1 MKRLCAILLGLMMLA
16 GLCACG
22 RRTSP
27 APAPKTPEPVT
38 VITPAQPTPSEA
50 VPVSTP
56 DGTTPLTAA
65 ELDWF
70 GRCFF
75 NVVPGWGPNRF
86 LTCAY
91 ARPEDM
97 DLAAVLACGPEGS
110 WNVTSQ
116 ERNMIAAGGTDSV
129 VRIPLEQAQEL
140 MLRYTGLALSDT
152 QGVGLDSLRYLSEYN
167 AYYRVGGEAEAAYC
181 RILSGWHTADG
192 LTVLQYDGGTV
203 TLAGWYG
210 GLGYCVKIDHGNG
223 FVTTYGHN
231 SSLLVSVG
239 QHVYKGQQ
247 IARMGSTGISSGPH
261 CHFAVTRNGTLVDPL
276 NYLP

>member
-38 VITPAQPTPSEA
+38 VITPPQPTPSEAEA

-56 DGTTPLTAA
+56 DGATPLTAA

-97 DLAAVLACGPEGS
+97 DLAAVLACGPEGG

-140 MLRYTGLALSDT
+140 MLRYGAGPVRHTGRGTGQPALP
-152 QGVGLDSLRYLSEYN
+152 VGIQCLLPGGRRGGGRLLPHPLRM
-167 AYYRVGGEAEAAYC
+167 AHGG
-181 RILSGWHTADG
+181 RADG
-192 LTVLQYDGGTV
+192 
-203 TLAGWYG
+203 
-210 GLGYCVKIDHGNG
+210 
-223 FVTTYGHN
+223 
-231 SSLLVSVG
+231 
-239 QHVYKGQQ
+239 
-247 IARMGSTGISSGPH
+247 IA
-261 CHFAVTRNGTLVDPL
+261 V
-276 NYLP
+276 

>member
-86 LTCAY
+86 LACSY
-91 ARPEDM
+91 DRPEDM

-116 ERNMIAAGGTDSV
+116 ERVMIAAGGTDSV

-167 AYYRVGGEAEAAYC
+167 AYYRVGSEAEAAYC

-192 LTVLQYDGGTV
+192 
-203 TLAGWYG
+203 
-210 GLGYCVKIDHGNG
+210 
-223 FVTTYGHN
+223 
-231 SSLLVSVG
+231 
-239 QHVYKGQQ
+239 
-247 IARMGSTGISSGPH
+247 IA
-261 CHFAVTRNGTLVDPL
+261 V
-276 NYLP
+276 

>member
-1 MKRLCAILLGLMMLA
+1 MKSLCAILLGLMMLA

-38 VITPAQPTPSEA
+38 VITPAQPAPSEA

-97 DLAAVLACGPEGS
+97 DLAAVLACGPEGG

-203 TLAGWYG
+203 TLSGWYG

-276 NYLP
+276 NSLP

>member
-110 WNVTSQ
+110 WNVTS
-116 ERNMIAAGGTDSV
+116 
-129 VRIPLEQAQEL
+129 
-140 MLRYTGLALSDT
+140 
-152 QGVGLDSLRYLSEYN
+152 
-167 AYYRVGGEAEAAYC
+167 
-181 RILSGWHTADG
+181 
-192 LTVLQYDGGTV
+192 
-203 TLAGWYG
+203 
-210 GLGYCVKIDHGNG
+210 
-223 FVTTYGHN
+223 
-231 SSLLVSVG
+231 
-239 QHVYKGQQ
+239 
-247 IARMGSTGISSGPH
+247 
-261 CHFAVTRNGTLVDPL
+261 
-276 NYLP
+276 